1 MISLVCEVLCLK
13 LHIVDHS
20 TGKDQTKVLA
30 LDAMVQCVF
39 ISKLESCVDVLDTHS
54 VLPPKITKCIP

>member
-39 ISKLESCVDVLDTHS
+39 ISKLDVLTY
-54 VLPPKITKCIP
+54 